1 ITSGEAIRR
10 LVIEAG
16 VRPDRAVAISA
27 GVDLAEFSGAGDGD
41 AMRMK
46 LGLSR
51 PVIGSVAMFRGSKGH
66 APLLD
71 AFATVHARHPSA
83 RLLLV
88 GDGIRR
94 AWVEGLAKERG
105 LADVV
110 LFTGFRSDVPDL
122 LRAMDCFVLASTRTE
137 GVPQSLLQAF
147 AAGVPVVATDVGG
160 VPEVVID
167 GATGLLVKADSAA
180 DLARGIE
187 RVLADPAAAERRVLA
202 GRKLVEERFSHAG
215 VVTGLRDLYGEVLE
229 R

>member
-1 ITSGEAIRR
+1 
-10 LVIEAG
+10 
-16 VRPDRAVAISA
+16 VAISA
-27 GVDLAEFSGAGDGD
+27 GVDLAEFSEAGDGD
-41 AMRMK
+41 AMRK
-46 LGLSR
+46 ELGLSR

-105 LADVV
+105 LAAAV

-147 AAGVPVVATDVGG
+147 AAGIPAVGERHRRNPRGHRRRRDRPSRQARRPVGSRRGHRGGHRRSRRGGGAGSRRPEARRGRFSHVAAVSR
-160 VPEVVID
+160 
-167 GATGLLVKADSAA
+167 LLALYD
-180 DLARGIE
+180 E
-187 RVLADPAAAERRVLA
+187 VLA
-202 GRKLVEERFSHAG
+202 GRSRRGA
-215 VVTGLRDLYGEVLE
+215 
-229 R
+229 